1 MKEST
6 NQNRITLDA
15 KDSVNSP
22 FENESATNK
31 VADSLLLSYIDTLL
45 SGNEN

>member
-6 NQNRITLDA
+6 NQNRIYLDA
-15 KDSVNSP
+15 QDSVNSP
-22 FENESATNK
+22 FENESAADQ
-31 VADSLLLSYIDTLL
+31 VADGLLLSYIDTLM